1 MNRIIKGFLFVQF
14 ILGTTDA
21 FASEGFWLPHLLK
34 DNVEE
39 HMQSMGLQLSA
50 EDIYSV
56 NQSSLKDAI
65 VNFGGC
71 TGSIISPEGLLLT
84 NHHCGFGRI
93 SSHSSPENNYLRD
106 GFWAMSHQE
115 ELPNSGL
122 KVYFIKRIEDVTSR
136 INEKLA
142 QADNETQRTQLL
154 YEVMAEIEQEAVEDN
169 HYEAEVK
176 SFYFGNKYYLFIKE
190 VYQDVRLVAAP
201 PAAIGKFG
209 GDTDNWMWPR
219 HTGDFSLFRI
229 YTAPDGS
236 PATYSEE
243 NIPMQSPNFL
253 PVATNGVRPGDFTMV
268 FGFPG
273 STNEYLTSQA
283 VEFIVNDL
291 NPQRINIRRQV
302 LDIIEATM
310 GMNDTL
316 QLLYAARQAGIANYY
331 KKWMGE
337 NMGLKR
343 FNAIAKKKSLEA
355 DFMLWA
361 KDNDFPALQ
370 LFEQFEKVYKTYN
383 QNWKAYTYINES
395 LQRVEAVEL
404 AQIFADRFYLDNQK
418 HSNEKL
424 INRVKAYYKRN
435 HLPTEKKLFQKMI
448 DIYISEIDAQYLP
461 ESLKNV
467 NDEYGSVSEYTD
479 KIFAESL
486 IFDLHKLER
495 TLTASDKKKEK
506 SIKNDPMIRLAAEI
520 LLLKQIQVRP
530 GYVASY
536 HQLQQL
542 YSEYIVGLKQMQSEK
557 AFYPDANSTLRLSY
571 GKIEGSYPHDGLQYL
586 PATTLEGIMQKEDI
600 NNPDFKVPEKL
611 KKLYQAKDFGSFVD
625 GDSLVVC
632 FLASNHTTGGN
643 SGSPVINGKGELIGL
658 NFDRSWESTMSDIMY
673 NQAICRNISVDI
685 RYILFLIEKYG
696 EAEWLLEEMN
706 LMMATEEVE

>member
-1 MNRIIKGFLFVQF
+1 MNRIIKSLLFLQLFLCTPDV
-14 ILGTTDA
+14 

-50 EDIYSV
+50 ADIYSV

-84 NHHCGFGRI
+84 NHHCGYGRI

-122 KVYFIKRIEDVTSR
+122 EVYFIKRIENVTAR
-136 INEKLA
+136 VKEKLA
-142 QADNETQRTQLL
+142 TADNEIQRNQFL
-154 YEVMAEIEQEAVEDN
+154 YEAMAEIEQEAIEDN
-169 HYEAEVK
+169 HYDAQVK
-176 SFYFGNKYYLFIKE
+176 SFYFGNEYYLFVKE
-190 VYQDVRLVAAP
+190 VYKDVRLVAAP

-236 PATYSEE
+236 PAPYDEE
-243 NIPMQSPNFL
+243 NVPLQSPNFL
-253 PVATNGVRPGDFTMV
+253 PITTNGVRPGDFTMV

-283 VEFIVNDL
+283 VEFIVKDL

-310 GMNDTL
+310 STNDTL

-343 FNAIAKKKSLEA
+343 FNAVAKKKALEA
-355 DFMLWA
+355 NFMQWS
-361 KDNDFPALQ
+361 KENDFPALK
-370 LFEQFEKVYKTYN
+370 LFEQFEKVYKNYN
-383 QNWKAYTYINES
+383 LHWKVYTYINES
-395 LQRVEAVEL
+395 LERVEAITL

-424 INRVKAYYKRN
+424 IKKVEAYFRRN

-448 DIYISEIDAQYLP
+448 EIYIDGIAPRYLP
-461 ESLKNV
+461 ESLSNV
-467 NDEYGSVSEYTD
+467 NDKYGSVEEYTD
-479 KIFAESL
+479 NIFAESL
-486 IFDLHKLER
+486 IFDLPKLEKV
-495 TLTASDKKKEK
+495 LSANDKKKEK
-506 SIKNDPMIRLAAEI
+506 LIKNDPLIRLAAEI
-520 LLLKQIQVRP
+520 SLLKQIQVRP
-530 GYVASY
+530 GFIASY
-536 HQLQQL
+536 QQLQQL
-542 YSEYIVGLKQMQSEK
+542 YSEYIVGLMQMQPDK

-586 PATTLEGIMQKEDI
+586 PATTLEGILQKEDI
-600 NNPDFKVPEKL
+600 NNPDFVVPEKL
-611 KKLYQAKDFGSFVD
+611 KKLYLTKDFGSFVQ

-673 NQAICRNISVDI
+673 NPAICRNISVDI

-696 EAEWLLEEMN
+696 EAKWLLEEMN
-706 LMMATEEVE
+706 LMKIANE